1 MTETLILLGT
11 SISLAL
17 FHTFIGVD
25 HYVPFIALSKSN
37 NWTIRKTI
45 YIVLACGIGHVL
57 GSVILGFIGIALSA
71 GVTSLVNIED
81 IRGIIATYVLI
92 GFGLIYTIY
101 GIRNAVK
108 NKPHTHLGQDGQTII
123 HSHSI
128 NSENHDHLAN
138 PAEQENKILKTKKTG
153 NVFWGLFIF
162 FVLGPCEPLIPLLM
176 YPAATMNIFTLVLV
190 TVSFSVFTI
199 GTMLVMTLLGIKG
212 FQFIKTE
219 KLERYAHALAG
230 SAILICGISVLLL
243 PI

>member
-1 MTETLILLGT
+1 MTETFILLGT
-11 SISLAL
+11 SITLAL
-17 FHTFIGVD
+17 FHTLIGVD

-45 YIVLACGIGHVL
+45 YIVLICGVGHVL
-57 GSVILGFIGIALSA
+57 GSVFLGFIGIMLSA
-71 GVTSLVNIED
+71 GVTSLVDIED
-81 IRGIIATYVLI
+81 IRGVVATYVLI
-92 GFGLIYTIY
+92 GFGLIYTLY
-101 GIRNAVK
+101 GIRCAVK
-108 NKPHTHLGQDGQTII
+108 NKTHTHIGHDGQTIV
-123 HSHSI
+123 HSHSH
-128 NSENHDHLAN
+128 NSEEHEH
-138 PAEQENKILKTKKTG
+138 KTKKTG

-199 GTMLVMTLLGIKG
+199 GTMLIMTLLGIKG
-212 FQFIKTE
+212 FQLLKAE

-230 SAILICGISVLLL
+230 SAILVCGISVLLL